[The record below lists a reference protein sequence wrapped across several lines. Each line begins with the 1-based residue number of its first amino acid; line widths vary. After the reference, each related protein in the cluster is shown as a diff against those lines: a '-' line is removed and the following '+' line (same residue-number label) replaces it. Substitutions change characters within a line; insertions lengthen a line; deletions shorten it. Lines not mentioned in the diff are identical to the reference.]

1 MFLKRLMFLEMFFFF
16 KKMGMESAFME
27 EIVLF
32 SIVFNQYLAFQ
43 INEVISPST
52 VCTQIS
58 QDVIFPLALLNIEQL
73 PCCDNI
79 LGNFDPKP

>member
-1 MFLKRLMFLEMFFFF
+1 MFLEMFF
-16 KKMGMESAFME
+16 KTMSMESTFVE
-27 EIVLF
+27 EIVSF

-43 INEVISPST
+43 INEVNNPST

-58 QDVIFPLALLNIEQL
+58 QDMIFPLPLLNIEQL

-79 LGNFDPKP
+79 LGNFDPKS